1 MPLSESQMM
10 ERIHAV
16 ESLTGVMTNQIS
28 DLKDGCRDLWDS
40 IKETRSEMKAVRES
54 ISTIRVDVAKILGA
68 FGIIQ
73 TIIVAVIVWKTTH

>member
-1 MPLSESQMM
+1 MTAESQMM
-10 ERIHAV
+10 ERIHAI

-40 IKETRSEMKAVRES
+40 VKETRGEMKSVRES
-54 ISTIRVDVAKILGA
+54 VSSIRVDVAKILGA

-73 TIIVAVIVWKTTH
+73 TVIVAFIVWKTTH

>member
-1 MPLSESQMM
+1 MTESQMM
-10 ERIHAV
+10 ERIHAI
-16 ESLTGVMTNQIS
+16 ETITGVVTNQIS

-40 IKETRSEMKAVRES
+40 VKETRGEMKAVRES

-73 TIIVAVIVWKTTH
+73 TIIVAIIVYKTTH

>member
-1 MPLSESQMM
+1 MMTESQMM
-10 ERIHAV
+10 ERIHAI
-16 ESLTGVMTNQIS
+16 ETITGVVTNQIS

-40 IKETRSEMKAVRES
+40 VKETRGEMKAVRES

-73 TIIVAVIVWKTTH
+73 TIIVAIIVYKTTH